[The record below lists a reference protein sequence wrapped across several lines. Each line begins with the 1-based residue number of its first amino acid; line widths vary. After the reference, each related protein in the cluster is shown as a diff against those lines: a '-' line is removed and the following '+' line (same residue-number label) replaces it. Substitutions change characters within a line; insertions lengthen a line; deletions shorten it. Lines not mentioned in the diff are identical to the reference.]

1 MTFYFTLWFLL
12 SSVFPCLF
20 SAVNFHRGR
29 HLYLA
34 GRPHV
39 GHRPTFYLVVKAT
52 TMIMIITIASV
63 LWHCWL
69 GIRKSIQ
76 PVKKTEWWGA
86 GVVICGKRRANPDWF
101 YLSGASLPRSSWN
114 WLIDSVKVFASHSTQ
129 NRSFWRCS
137 PSQSWLGMKKL
148 NLTQQKHTFINQK

>member
-20 SAVNFHRGR
+20 SAVNFHRRR

-76 PVKKTEWWGA
+76 PVKK
-86 GVVICGKRRANPDWF
+86 
-101 YLSGASLPRSSWN
+101 LSDEVQVWLYVESAVQIQTGFTFLVPAYPGHRGTD
-114 WLIDSVKVFASHSTQ
+114 WLIQLRFLRPTRHKTGHFGDVLQA
-129 NRSFWRCS
+129 N
-137 PSQSWLGMKKL
+137 LGLAWK
-148 NLTQQKHTFINQK
+148 N